1 MSCHFHNIMTY
12 SITISITYLGVEVF
26 SMTKY
31 IYAFDEGQKSMK
43 DLLGGKGANLA
54 EMKRL
59 GLPVP
64 DGFTLTTEA
73 CIEYLK
79 HDLKLPEALMDQLET
94 QLEAFSQRTGKSFS
108 SNEQL
113 LLVSVRSGAKI
124 SMPGMMDTILN
135 LGLNDENVEK
145 LSEKTN
151 DCRFAY
157 DCYRRLLQMFGQ
169 VVYNIPMAS
178 FDTYF
183 EEYKQQHSYQND
195 ADIPAEGLQE
205 ICNYFKEV
213 YLNEV
218 YKPFPQKPLEQLT
231 EAIEAVFKSWDNDR
245 ARVYRQLNEIPHDIG
260 TAVNI
265 QEMVFGNSGERSG
278 TGVAFTRNPVTGD
291 AKLFG
296 EYLLNA
302 QGEDVVA
309 GIRTPKDIE
318 TLKNQMPHVH
328 QQFLE
333 VSQRLETH
341 YKDMQD
347 IEFTI
352 ENEQL
357 YILQTRS
364 GKRTAHAAIHIAV
377 DLVEEGILTQSEAVM
392 NVEVKSIDQLLHPSF
407 DAQALQ
413 QATIISKLGLPASP
427 GAASGKI
434 VFSAEEAKIQHEQG
448 ERVIL
453 MRPET
458 SPEDIEGMI
467 ASEAIVT
474 THGGM
479 TSHAAVVARGMGKCC
494 VTGCSD
500 LEINVVDKVVKYGT
514 GTLKEGDM
522 ISVDGAKGD
531 IYFGEVATMKAE
543 RSHAFEQ
550 FMKWSKDIA
559 RLDVRMNAET
569 PQDIQAGYQFGAT
582 GIGLVRTEHMFFG
595 PERLVEMRR
604 FILSDT
610 REKRIEALNQIRE
623 YQTEDFEEIL
633 RLSGSRPTIIRL
645 LDPPLHEF
653 LPKSEEE
660 KAVVAKQLN
669 VSGRTLTQYI
679 ESLEE
684 VNPML
689 GHRGCRLAITYP
701 ELYIMQTEA
710 IIKSALYLKSQ
721 GIHCQ
726 PEIMIPLVSTVS
738 EFTILKNQ
746 INERIETLFEEHG
759 ESLHYLIGTMIETPR
774 ACLIAGDLAREC
786 DFFSFGTNDL
796 TQLTFGFSRDDAGK
810 FIGAY
815 AEQGILDTDPFQ
827 TLDQHGVGQLVKTAT
842 EQAKAINPTIKIG
855 VCGEL
860 GGDHKSIQYF
870 NTLDIDYVSC
880 SPFRVSGALLSTAQS
895 EVKGG
900 RLRV

>member
-1 MSCHFHNIMTY
+1 
-12 SITISITYLGVEVF
+12 
-26 SMTKY
+26 MTKY

-79 HDLKLPEALMDQLET
+79 HGSKVPKALSEQLNS
-94 QLEAFSQRTGKSFS
+94 QLAAFSQRTEKSFS
-108 SNEQL
+108 SEEQL

-135 LGLNDENVEK
+135 LGLNDDNVKK
-145 LSEKTN
+145 LAAKTN
-151 DCRFAY
+151 DARFAY
-157 DCYRRLLQMFGQ
+157 DCYRRLLQMFGE
-169 VVYNIPMAS
+169 VVYGIPMNA

-183 EEYKQQHSYQND
+183 NAYKTQHEYKND

-205 ICNYFKEV
+205 ICEHFKGV
-213 YLNEV
+213 YLDEV
-218 YKPFPQKPLEQLT
+218 YKPFPQEPFDQLT

-245 ARVYRQLNEIPHDIG
+245 ARVYRKLNEIPHDIG

-278 TGVAFTRNPVTGD
+278 TGVAFTRNPVTGE

-318 TLKNQMPHVH
+318 SLKDQMPHVH
-328 QQFLE
+328 QQFVD

-357 YILQTRS
+357 YILQTRN
-364 GKRTAHAAIHIAV
+364 GKRTANAAIHIAV
-377 DLVEEGILTQSEAVM
+377 DLVEEGVITKEEAVM
-392 NVEVKSIDQLLHPSF
+392 NVEVKSIDQLLHPNF
-407 DAQALQ
+407 DKTALDH
-413 QATIISKLGLPASP
+413 ASVISKLGLPASP

-434 VFSAEEAKIQHEQG
+434 VFSAETAKIQFEQG
-448 ERVIL
+448 ESVIL

-458 SPEDIEGMI
+458 SPEDIEGMV

-500 LEINVVDKVVKYGT
+500 LEINVVNKVVNYPG
-514 GTLKEGDM
+514 GTLHEGDM
-522 ISVDGAKGD
+522 ISVDGAQGD
-531 IYFGEVATMKAE
+531 IYVGEVETMKAE
-543 RSHAFEQ
+543 RSEAFEQ
-550 FMKWSKDIA
+550 FMEWSDGVAK
-559 RLDVRMNAET
+559 LDVRMNAET
-569 PQDIQAGYQFGAT
+569 PQDIQAGYQFGAK

-610 REKRIEALNQIRE
+610 QDKRIAALNEIKQ
-623 YQTEDFEEIL
+623 YQTADFEEIL
-633 RLSGSRPTIIRL
+633 KLSGERPTIIRL

-653 LPKSEEE
+653 LPKSTEE
-660 KAVVAKQLN
+660 KSSVAGQLN
-669 VSGRTLTQYI
+669 VPVKTLEQYI
-679 ESLEE
+679 ENLNE

-701 ELYIMQTEA
+701 ELYVMQVEA
-710 IIKSALYLKSQ
+710 IMESALRLKVQ
-721 GIHCQ
+721 GIDCQ
-726 PEIMIPLVSTVS
+726 PEIMIPLVSTVA
-738 EFTILKNQ
+738 EFTTLKTQ
-746 INERIETLFEEHG
+746 ITERIEVLQQEAG
-759 ESLHYLIGTMIETPR
+759 EPVNYLIGTMIETPR
-774 ACLIAGDLAREC
+774 ACLIAGDLAKEC

-815 AEQGILDTDPFQ
+815 SEQGIIDIDPFQ
-827 TLDQHGVGQLVKTAT
+827 TLDVEGVGQLVKVAT
-842 EQAKAINPTIKIG
+842 EQAKAANPTLKIG

-870 NTLDIDYVSC
+870 NNLDIDYVSC
-880 SPFRVSGALLSTAQS
+880 SPYRVPGALLSTAQS
-895 EVKGG
+895 EVEGG

>member
-1 MSCHFHNIMTY
+1 
-12 SITISITYLGVEVF
+12 
-26 SMTKY
+26 MTKY

-79 HDLKLPEALMDQLET
+79 HGSKVPEALSEQLNS
-94 QLEAFSQRTGKSFS
+94 QLAAFSQRTEKSFS
-108 SNEQL
+108 SEEQL

-135 LGLNDENVEK
+135 LGLNDDNVKK
-145 LSEKTN
+145 LAAKTN
-151 DCRFAY
+151 DARFAY
-157 DCYRRLLQMFGQ
+157 DCYRRLLQMFGE
-169 VVYNIPMAS
+169 VVYGIPMNA

-183 EEYKQQHSYQND
+183 NAYKTQHEYQND

-205 ICNYFKEV
+205 ICEHFKGV
-213 YLNEV
+213 YLDEV
-218 YKPFPQKPLEQLT
+218 YKPFPQEPFDQLT

-245 ARVYRQLNEIPHDIG
+245 ARVYRELNEIPHDIG

-278 TGVAFTRNPVTGD
+278 TGVAFTRNPVTGE

-318 TLKNQMPHVH
+318 SLKDQMPHVH
-328 QQFLE
+328 QQFVD

-357 YILQTRS
+357 YILQTRN
-364 GKRTAHAAIHIAV
+364 GKRTANAAIHIAV
-377 DLVEEGILTQSEAVM
+377 DLVEEGVITKEEAVM
-392 NVEVKSIDQLLHPSF
+392 NVEVKSIDQLLHPNF
-407 DAQALQ
+407 DKTALDH
-413 QATIISKLGLPASP
+413 ASVISKLGLPASP
-427 GAASGKI
+427 GAASGKM
-434 VFSAEEAKIQHEQG
+434 VFSAETAKIQFEQG
-448 ERVIL
+448 ESVIL

-458 SPEDIEGMI
+458 SPEDIEGMV

-500 LEINVVDKVVKYGT
+500 LEINVVDKVVNYPG
-514 GTLKEGDM
+514 GTLHEGDM
-522 ISVDGAKGD
+522 ISVDGAQGD
-531 IYFGEVATMKAE
+531 IYVGEVETMKAE
-543 RSHAFEQ
+543 RSEAFEQ
-550 FMKWSKDIA
+550 FMEWSDGVAK
-559 RLDVRMNAET
+559 LDVRMNAET
-569 PQDIQAGYQFGAT
+569 PQDIQAGYQFGAK

-610 REKRIEALNQIRE
+610 QDKRIAALNEIKR
-623 YQTEDFEEIL
+623 YQTADFEEIL
-633 RLSGSRPTIIRL
+633 KLSGERPTIIRL

-653 LPKSEEE
+653 LPKSTEE
-660 KAVVAKQLN
+660 KSSVAGQLN
-669 VSGRTLTQYI
+669 VPVKTLEQYI
-679 ESLEE
+679 ENLNE

-701 ELYIMQTEA
+701 ELYVMQVEA
-710 IIKSALYLKSQ
+710 IMESALRLKAQ
-721 GIHCQ
+721 GIDCQ
-726 PEIMIPLVSTVS
+726 PEIMIPLVSTVA
-738 EFTILKNQ
+738 EFTTLKTQ
-746 INERIETLFEEHG
+746 ITERIEVLQQEAG
-759 ESLHYLIGTMIETPR
+759 ESVNYLIGTMIETPR
-774 ACLIAGDLAREC
+774 ACLIAGDLAKEC

-815 AEQGILDTDPFQ
+815 SEQGIIDIDPFQ
-827 TLDQHGVGQLVKTAT
+827 TLDVEGVGQLVKVAT
-842 EQAKAINPTIKIG
+842 EQAKAANPTLKIG

-870 NTLDIDYVSC
+870 NNLDIDYVSC
-880 SPFRVSGALLSTAQS
+880 SPYRVPGALLSTAQS
-895 EVKGG
+895 EVEGG

>member
-1 MSCHFHNIMTY
+1 
-12 SITISITYLGVEVF
+12 
-26 SMTKY
+26 MTKY

-64 DGFTLTTEA
+64 DGFTITTEA

-79 HDLKLPEALMDQLET
+79 HGSKVPEALSEQLNS
-94 QLEAFSQRTGKSFS
+94 QLAAFSQRTEKSFS
-108 SNEQL
+108 SEEQL

-135 LGLNDENVEK
+135 LGLNDDNVKK
-145 LSEKTN
+145 LAAKTN
-151 DCRFAY
+151 DARFAY
-157 DCYRRLLQMFGQ
+157 DCYRRLLQMFGE
-169 VVYNIPMAS
+169 VVYGIPMNA

-183 EEYKQQHSYQND
+183 NAYKTQHEYQND

-205 ICNYFKEV
+205 ICEHFKGV
-213 YLNEV
+213 YLDEV
-218 YKPFPQKPLEQLT
+218 YKPFPQEPFNQLT

-245 ARVYRQLNEIPHDIG
+245 ARVYRELNEIPHDIG

-278 TGVAFTRNPVTGD
+278 TGVAFTRNPVTGE

-318 TLKNQMPHVH
+318 SLKDQMPHVH
-328 QQFLE
+328 QQFVD

-357 YILQTRS
+357 YILQTRN
-364 GKRTAHAAIHIAV
+364 GKRTANAAIHIAV
-377 DLVEEGILTQSEAVM
+377 DLVEEGVITKEEAVM
-392 NVEVKSIDQLLHPSF
+392 NVEVKSIDQLLHPNF
-407 DAQALQ
+407 DKTALEH
-413 QATIISKLGLPASP
+413 ASVISKLGLPASP

-434 VFSAEEAKIQHEQG
+434 VFSAETAKIRFEQG
-448 ERVIL
+448 ESVIL

-458 SPEDIEGMI
+458 SPEDIEGMV

-500 LEINVVDKVVKYGT
+500 LEINVVDKIVNYPG
-514 GTLKEGDM
+514 GTLHEGDM
-522 ISVDGAKGD
+522 ISVDGAQGD
-531 IYFGEVATMKAE
+531 IYVGEVETMKAE
-543 RSHAFEQ
+543 RSEAFEQ
-550 FMKWSKDIA
+550 FMEWSDGVAK
-559 RLDVRMNAET
+559 LDVRMNAET
-569 PQDIQAGYQFGAT
+569 PQDIQAGYQFGAK

-610 REKRIEALNQIRE
+610 QDKRIVALNKIKQ
-623 YQTEDFEEIL
+623 YQTADFEEIL
-633 RLSGSRPTIIRL
+633 KLSGERPTIIRL

-653 LPKSEEE
+653 LPKSTEE
-660 KAVVAKQLN
+660 KSSVAGQLN
-669 VSGRTLTQYI
+669 VSVKTLEQYI
-679 ESLEE
+679 ENLNE

-701 ELYIMQTEA
+701 ELYVMQVEA
-710 IIKSALYLKSQ
+710 IMESALRLKAQ
-721 GIHCQ
+721 GIDCQ
-726 PEIMIPLVSTVS
+726 PEIMIPLVSTVA
-738 EFTILKNQ
+738 EFTTLKTQ
-746 INERIETLFEEHG
+746 ITERIEVLQQEAG
-759 ESLHYLIGTMIETPR
+759 ESVNYLIGTMIETPR
-774 ACLIAGDLAREC
+774 ACLIAGDLAKEC

-815 AEQGILDTDPFQ
+815 SEQGILDIDPFQ
-827 TLDQHGVGQLVKTAT
+827 TLDVEGVGQLVKLAT
-842 EQAKAINPTIKIG
+842 EQAKAANPTLKIG

-870 NTLDIDYVSC
+870 NNLDIDYVSC
-880 SPFRVSGALLSTAQS
+880 SPYRVPGALLSTAQS
-895 EVKGG
+895 EVEGG

>member
-1 MSCHFHNIMTY
+1 
-12 SITISITYLGVEVF
+12 
-26 SMTKY
+26 MTKY

-79 HDLKLPEALMDQLET
+79 HGSKVPEALSEQLNS
-94 QLEAFSQRTGKSFS
+94 QLAAFSQRTEKSFS
-108 SNEQL
+108 SEEQL

-135 LGLNDENVEK
+135 LGLNDDNVKK
-145 LSEKTN
+145 LAAKTN
-151 DCRFAY
+151 DARFAY
-157 DCYRRLLQMFGQ
+157 DCYRRLLQMFGE
-169 VVYNIPMAS
+169 VVYGIPMNA

-183 EEYKQQHSYQND
+183 NAYKTQHEYQND

-205 ICNYFKEV
+205 ICEHFKGV
-213 YLNEV
+213 YLDEV
-218 YKPFPQKPLEQLT
+218 YKPFPQEPFDQLT

-245 ARVYRQLNEIPHDIG
+245 ARVYRELNEIPHDIG

-278 TGVAFTRNPVTGD
+278 TGVAFTRNPVTGE

-318 TLKNQMPHVH
+318 SLKDQMPHVH
-328 QQFLE
+328 QQFVD
-333 VSQRLETH
+333 VSQRLEKH

-357 YILQTRS
+357 YILQTRN
-364 GKRTAHAAIHIAV
+364 GKRTANAAIHIAV
-377 DLVEEGILTQSEAVM
+377 DLVEEGVITKEEAVM
-392 NVEVKSIDQLLHPSF
+392 NVEVKSIDQLLHPNF
-407 DAQALQ
+407 DKTALDH
-413 QATIISKLGLPASP
+413 ASVISKLGLPASP

-434 VFSAEEAKIQHEQG
+434 VFSAETAKIQFEQG
-448 ERVIL
+448 ESVIL

-458 SPEDIEGMI
+458 SPEDIEGMV

-500 LEINVVDKVVKYGT
+500 LEINVVDKVVNYPG
-514 GTLKEGDM
+514 GTLHEGDM
-522 ISVDGAKGD
+522 ISVDGAQGD
-531 IYFGEVATMKAE
+531 IYVGEVETMKAE
-543 RSHAFEQ
+543 RSEAFEQ
-550 FMKWSKDIA
+550 FMEWSDGVAK
-559 RLDVRMNAET
+559 LDVRMNAET
-569 PQDIQAGYQFGAT
+569 PQDIQAGYQFGAK

-610 REKRIEALNQIRE
+610 QDKRIAALNEIKR
-623 YQTEDFEEIL
+623 YQTADFEEIL
-633 RLSGSRPTIIRL
+633 KLSGERPTIIRL

-653 LPKSEEE
+653 LPKSTEE
-660 KAVVAKQLN
+660 KSSVAGQLN
-669 VSGRTLTQYI
+669 VPVKTLEQYI
-679 ESLEE
+679 ENLNE

-701 ELYIMQTEA
+701 ELYVMQVEA
-710 IIKSALYLKSQ
+710 IMESALRLKAQ
-721 GIHCQ
+721 GIDCQ
-726 PEIMIPLVSTVS
+726 PEIMIPLVSTVA
-738 EFTILKNQ
+738 EFTTLKTQ
-746 INERIETLFEEHG
+746 ITERIEVLQQEAG
-759 ESLHYLIGTMIETPR
+759 ESVNYLIGTMIETPR
-774 ACLIAGDLAREC
+774 ACLIAGDLAKEC

-815 AEQGILDTDPFQ
+815 SEQGIIDIDPFQ
-827 TLDQHGVGQLVKTAT
+827 TLDVEGVGQLVKVAT
-842 EQAKAINPTIKIG
+842 EQAKAANPTLKIG

-870 NTLDIDYVSC
+870 NNLDIDYVSC
-880 SPFRVSGALLSTAQS
+880 SPYRVPGALLSTAQS
-895 EVKGG
+895 EVEGG

>member
-1 MSCHFHNIMTY
+1 
-12 SITISITYLGVEVF
+12 
-26 SMTKY
+26 MTKY

-79 HDLKLPEALMDQLET
+79 HGSKVPEALSEQLNS
-94 QLEAFSQRTGKSFS
+94 QLAAFSQRTEKSFS
-108 SNEQL
+108 SEEQL

-135 LGLNDENVEK
+135 LGLNDDNVKK
-145 LSEKTN
+145 LAAKTN
-151 DCRFAY
+151 DARFAY
-157 DCYRRLLQMFGQ
+157 DCYRRLLQMFGE
-169 VVYNIPMAS
+169 VVYGIPMNA

-183 EEYKQQHSYQND
+183 NAYKTQHEYQND

-205 ICNYFKEV
+205 ICEHFKGV
-213 YLNEV
+213 YLDEV
-218 YKPFPQKPLEQLT
+218 YKPFPQEPFDQLT

-245 ARVYRQLNEIPHDIG
+245 ARVYRELNEIPHDIG

-278 TGVAFTRNPVTGD
+278 TGVAFTRNPVTGE

-318 TLKNQMPHVH
+318 SLKDQMPHVH
-328 QQFLE
+328 QQFVD

-357 YILQTRS
+357 YILQTRN
-364 GKRTAHAAIHIAV
+364 GKRTANAAIHIAV
-377 DLVEEGILTQSEAVM
+377 DLVEEGVITKEEAVM
-392 NVEVKSIDQLLHPSF
+392 NVEVKSIDQLLHPNF
-407 DAQALQ
+407 DKTALDH
-413 QATIISKLGLPASP
+413 ASVISKLGLPASP

-434 VFSAEEAKIQHEQG
+434 VFSAETAKIQFEQG
-448 ERVIL
+448 ESVIL

-458 SPEDIEGMI
+458 SPEDIEGMV

-500 LEINVVDKVVKYGT
+500 LEINVVDKVVNYPG
-514 GTLKEGDM
+514 GTLHEGDM
-522 ISVDGAKGD
+522 ISVDGAQGD
-531 IYFGEVATMKAE
+531 IYVGEVETMKAE
-543 RSHAFEQ
+543 RSEAFEQ
-550 FMKWSKDIA
+550 FMEWSDGVAK
-559 RLDVRMNAET
+559 LDVRMNAET
-569 PQDIQAGYQFGAT
+569 PQDIQAGYQFGAK

-610 REKRIEALNQIRE
+610 QDKRIAALNEIKR
-623 YQTEDFEEIL
+623 YQTADFEEIL
-633 RLSGSRPTIIRL
+633 KLSGERPTIIRL

-653 LPKSEEE
+653 LPKSTEE
-660 KAVVAKQLN
+660 KSSVAGQLN
-669 VSGRTLTQYI
+669 VPVKTLEQYI
-679 ESLEE
+679 ENLNE

-701 ELYIMQTEA
+701 ELYVMQVEA
-710 IIKSALYLKSQ
+710 IMESALRLKAQ
-721 GIHCQ
+721 GIDCQ
-726 PEIMIPLVSTVS
+726 PEIMIPLVSTVA
-738 EFTILKNQ
+738 EFTTLKTQ
-746 INERIETLFEEHG
+746 ITERIEVLQQEAG
-759 ESLHYLIGTMIETPR
+759 ESVNYLIGTMIETPR
-774 ACLIAGDLAREC
+774 ACLIAGDLAKEC

-815 AEQGILDTDPFQ
+815 SEQGILDIDPFQ
-827 TLDQHGVGQLVKTAT
+827 TLDVEGVGQLVKVAT
-842 EQAKAINPTIKIG
+842 EQAKAANPTLKIG

-870 NTLDIDYVSC
+870 NNLDIDYVSC
-880 SPFRVSGALLSTAQS
+880 SPYRVPGALLSTAQS
-895 EVKGG
+895 EVEGG

>member
-1 MSCHFHNIMTY
+1 
-12 SITISITYLGVEVF
+12 
-26 SMTKY
+26 MTKY

-64 DGFTLTTEA
+64 DGFTITTEA

-79 HDLKLPEALMDQLET
+79 HGSKVPEALLEQLNS
-94 QLEAFSQRTGKSFS
+94 QLVAFSQSTEKSFS
-108 SNEQL
+108 SEEQL

-135 LGLNDENVEK
+135 LGLNDDNVKK
-145 LSEKTN
+145 LAAKTN
-151 DCRFAY
+151 DARFAY
-157 DCYRRLLQMFGQ
+157 DCYRRLLQMFGE
-169 VVYNIPMAS
+169 VVYGIPMNA

-183 EEYKQQHSYQND
+183 KAYKTQHEYQND

-205 ICNYFKEV
+205 ICEHFKGV
-213 YLNEV
+213 YLDEV
-218 YKPFPQKPLEQLT
+218 YKPFPQEPFNQLT

-245 ARVYRQLNEIPHDIG
+245 ARVYRELNEIPHDIG

-278 TGVAFTRNPVTGD
+278 TGVAFTRNPVTGE

-318 TLKNQMPHVH
+318 SLKDQMPHVH
-328 QQFLE
+328 QQFVD

-357 YILQTRS
+357 YILQTRN
-364 GKRTAHAAIHIAV
+364 GKRTANAAIHIAV
-377 DLVEEGILTQSEAVM
+377 DLVEEGVITKEEAVM
-392 NVEVKSIDQLLHPSF
+392 NVEVKSIDQLLHPNF
-407 DAQALQ
+407 DKTALDH
-413 QATIISKLGLPASP
+413 ASVISKLGLPASP

-434 VFSAEEAKIQHEQG
+434 VFSAETAKIRFEQG
-448 ERVIL
+448 ESVIL

-458 SPEDIEGMI
+458 SPEDIEGMV

-500 LEINVVDKVVKYGT
+500 LEINVVDKIVNYPG
-514 GTLKEGDM
+514 GTLHEGDM
-522 ISVDGAKGD
+522 ISVDGAQGD
-531 IYFGEVATMKAE
+531 IYVGEVETMKAE
-543 RSHAFEQ
+543 RSEVFEQ
-550 FMKWSKDIA
+550 FMEWSDGVAK
-559 RLDVRMNAET
+559 LDVRMNAET
-569 PQDIQAGYQFGAT
+569 PQDIQAGYQFGAK

-610 REKRIEALNQIRE
+610 QDKRIVALNEIKQ
-623 YQTEDFEEIL
+623 YQTADFEEIL
-633 RLSGSRPTIIRL
+633 KLSGERPTIIRL

-653 LPKSEEE
+653 LPKSTEE
-660 KAVVAKQLN
+660 KSSVAGQLN
-669 VSGRTLTQYI
+669 VPVKTLEQYI
-679 ESLEE
+679 ENLNE

-701 ELYIMQTEA
+701 ELYVMQVEA
-710 IIKSALYLKSQ
+710 IMESALRLKAQ
-721 GIHCQ
+721 GIDCQ
-726 PEIMIPLVSTVS
+726 PEIMIPLVSTVA
-738 EFTILKNQ
+738 EFTTLKTQ
-746 INERIETLFEEHG
+746 ITERIEVLQQEAG
-759 ESLHYLIGTMIETPR
+759 ESVNYLIGTMIETPR
-774 ACLIAGDLAREC
+774 ACLIAGDLAKEC

-815 AEQGILDTDPFQ
+815 SEQGIIDIEPFQ
-827 TLDQHGVGQLVKTAT
+827 TLDIEGVGQLVKVAT
-842 EQAKAINPTIKIG
+842 EQAKAANTTLKIG

-870 NTLDIDYVSC
+870 NNLDIDYVSC
-880 SPFRVSGALLSTAQS
+880 SPYRVPGALLSTAQS
-895 EVKGG
+895 EVEGG

>member
-1 MSCHFHNIMTY
+1 
-12 SITISITYLGVEVF
+12 
-26 SMTKY
+26 MTKY

-79 HDLKLPEALMDQLET
+79 HGSKVPEALSEQLNS
-94 QLEAFSQRTGKSFS
+94 QLAAFSQRIEKSFS
-108 SNEQL
+108 SEEQL

-135 LGLNDENVEK
+135 LGLNDDNVKK
-145 LSEKTN
+145 LAAKTN
-151 DCRFAY
+151 DARFAY
-157 DCYRRLLQMFGQ
+157 DCYRRLLQMFGE
-169 VVYNIPMAS
+169 VVYGIPMNA

-183 EEYKQQHSYQND
+183 NAYKTQYEYQND

-205 ICNYFKEV
+205 ICEHFKGV
-213 YLNEV
+213 YLDEV
-218 YKPFPQKPLEQLT
+218 YKPFPQEPFDQLT

-245 ARVYRQLNEIPHDIG
+245 ARVYRELNEIPHDIG

-278 TGVAFTRNPVTGD
+278 TGVAFTRNPVTGE

-318 TLKNQMPHVH
+318 SLKDQMPHVH
-328 QQFLE
+328 QQFVD
-333 VSQRLETH
+333 VSQRLEKH

-357 YILQTRS
+357 YILQTRN
-364 GKRTAHAAIHIAV
+364 GKRTANAAIHIAV
-377 DLVEEGILTQSEAVM
+377 DLVEEGVITKEEAVM
-392 NVEVKSIDQLLHPSF
+392 NVEVKSIDQLLHPNF
-407 DAQALQ
+407 DKTALEH
-413 QATIISKLGLPASP
+413 ASVISKLGLPASP

-434 VFSAEEAKIQHEQG
+434 VFSAETAKIQFEQG
-448 ERVIL
+448 ESVIL

-458 SPEDIEGMI
+458 SPEDIEGMV

-500 LEINVVDKVVKYGT
+500 LEINVVDKVVNYPG
-514 GTLKEGDM
+514 GTLHEGDM
-522 ISVDGAKGD
+522 ISVDGAQGD
-531 IYFGEVATMKAE
+531 IYVGEVETMKAE
-543 RSHAFEQ
+543 RSEAFEQ
-550 FMKWSKDIA
+550 FMEWSDGVAK
-559 RLDVRMNAET
+559 LDVRMNAET
-569 PQDIQAGYQFGAT
+569 PQDIQAGYQFGAK

-610 REKRIEALNQIRE
+610 QDKRIAALNEIKQ
-623 YQTEDFEEIL
+623 YQTADFEEIL
-633 RLSGSRPTIIRL
+633 KLSGERPTIIRL

-653 LPKSEEE
+653 LPKSAEE
-660 KAVVAKQLN
+660 KSSVAGQLN
-669 VSGRTLTQYI
+669 VPVKTLEQYI
-679 ESLEE
+679 ENLNE

-701 ELYIMQTEA
+701 ELYVMQVEA
-710 IIKSALYLKSQ
+710 IMESALRLKAQ
-721 GIHCQ
+721 GIDCQ
-726 PEIMIPLVSTVS
+726 PEIMIPLVSTVA
-738 EFTILKNQ
+738 EFTTLKTQ
-746 INERIETLFEEHG
+746 ITERIEVLQQEAG
-759 ESLHYLIGTMIETPR
+759 ESVNYLIGTMIETPR
-774 ACLIAGDLAREC
+774 ACLIAGDLAKEC

-815 AEQGILDTDPFQ
+815 SEQGILDIDPFQ
-827 TLDQHGVGQLVKTAT
+827 TLDVEGVGQLVKVAT
-842 EQAKAINPTIKIG
+842 EQAKAANPMLKIG

-870 NTLDIDYVSC
+870 NNLDIDYVSC
-880 SPFRVSGALLSTAQS
+880 SPYRVPGALLSTAQS
-895 EVKGG
+895 EVEGG

>member
-1 MSCHFHNIMTY
+1 
-12 SITISITYLGVEVF
+12 
-26 SMTKY
+26 MTKY

-79 HDLKLPEALMDQLET
+79 HGSKVPEALSEQLNS
-94 QLEAFSQRTGKSFS
+94 QLAAFSQRTEKSFS
-108 SNEQL
+108 SEEQL

-135 LGLNDENVEK
+135 LGLNDDNVKK
-145 LSEKTN
+145 LAAKTN
-151 DCRFAY
+151 DARFAY
-157 DCYRRLLQMFGQ
+157 DCYRRLLQMFGE
-169 VVYNIPMAS
+169 VVYGIPMNA

-183 EEYKQQHSYQND
+183 NAYKTQHEYKND

-205 ICNYFKEV
+205 ICEHFKGV
-213 YLNEV
+213 YLDEV
-218 YKPFPQKPLEQLT
+218 YKPFPQEPFDQLT

-245 ARVYRQLNEIPHDIG
+245 ARVYRELNEIPHDIG

-278 TGVAFTRNPVTGD
+278 TGVAFTRNPVTGE

-318 TLKNQMPHVH
+318 SLKDQMPHVH
-328 QQFLE
+328 QQFVD

-357 YILQTRS
+357 YILQTRN
-364 GKRTAHAAIHIAV
+364 GKRTANAAIHIAV
-377 DLVEEGILTQSEAVM
+377 DLVEEGVITKEEAVM
-392 NVEVKSIDQLLHPSF
+392 NVEVKSIDQLLHPNF
-407 DAQALQ
+407 DKTALDH
-413 QATIISKLGLPASP
+413 ASVISKLGLPASP

-434 VFSAEEAKIQHEQG
+434 VFSAETAKIQFEQG
-448 ERVIL
+448 ESVIL

-458 SPEDIEGMI
+458 SPEDIEGMV

-500 LEINVVDKVVKYGT
+500 LEINVVNKVVNYPG
-514 GTLKEGDM
+514 GTLHEGDM
-522 ISVDGAKGD
+522 ISVDGAQGD
-531 IYFGEVATMKAE
+531 IYVGEVETMKAE
-543 RSHAFEQ
+543 RSEAFEQ
-550 FMKWSKDIA
+550 FMEWSDGVAK
-559 RLDVRMNAET
+559 LDVRMNAET
-569 PQDIQAGYQFGAT
+569 PQDIQAGYQFGAK

-610 REKRIEALNQIRE
+610 QDKRIAALNEIKQ
-623 YQTEDFEEIL
+623 YQTADFEEIL
-633 RLSGSRPTIIRL
+633 KLSGERPTIIRL

-653 LPKSEEE
+653 LPKSTEE
-660 KAVVAKQLN
+660 KSSVAGQLN
-669 VSGRTLTQYI
+669 VPVKTLEQYI
-679 ESLEE
+679 ENLNE

-701 ELYIMQTEA
+701 ELYVMQVEA
-710 IIKSALYLKSQ
+710 IMESALRLKAQ
-721 GIHCQ
+721 GIDCQ
-726 PEIMIPLVSTVS
+726 PEIMIPLVSTVA
-738 EFTILKNQ
+738 EFTTLKTQ
-746 INERIETLFEEHG
+746 ITERIEVLQQEAG
-759 ESLHYLIGTMIETPR
+759 ESVNYLIGTMIETPR
-774 ACLIAGDLAREC
+774 ACLIAGDLAKEC

-815 AEQGILDTDPFQ
+815 SEQGIIDIDPFQ
-827 TLDQHGVGQLVKTAT
+827 TLDVEGVGQLVKVAT
-842 EQAKAINPTIKIG
+842 EQAKAANPTLKIG

-870 NTLDIDYVSC
+870 NNLDIDYVSC
-880 SPFRVSGALLSTAQS
+880 SPYRVPGALLSTAQS
-895 EVKGG
+895 EVEGG

>member
-1 MSCHFHNIMTY
+1 
-12 SITISITYLGVEVF
+12 
-26 SMTKY
+26 MTKY

-79 HDLKLPEALMDQLET
+79 HGSKVPEALSEQLNS
-94 QLEAFSQRTGKSFS
+94 QLAAFSQRTEKSFS
-108 SNEQL
+108 SEEQL

-135 LGLNDENVEK
+135 LGLNDDNVKK
-145 LSEKTN
+145 LAAKTN
-151 DCRFAY
+151 DARFAY
-157 DCYRRLLQMFGQ
+157 DCYRRLLQMFGE
-169 VVYNIPMAS
+169 VVYGIPMNA

-183 EEYKQQHSYQND
+183 NAYKTQHEYQND

-205 ICNYFKEV
+205 ICEHFKGV
-213 YLNEV
+213 YLDEV
-218 YKPFPQKPLEQLT
+218 YKPFPQEPFDQLT

-245 ARVYRQLNEIPHDIG
+245 ARVYRELNEIPHDIG

-278 TGVAFTRNPVTGD
+278 TGVAFTRNPVTGE

-318 TLKNQMPHVH
+318 SLKDQMPHVH
-328 QQFLE
+328 QQFVD

-357 YILQTRS
+357 YILQTRN
-364 GKRTAHAAIHIAV
+364 GKRTANAAIHIAV
-377 DLVEEGILTQSEAVM
+377 DLVEEGVITKEEAVM
-392 NVEVKSIDQLLHPSF
+392 NVEVKSIDQLLHPNF
-407 DAQALQ
+407 DKTALDH
-413 QATIISKLGLPASP
+413 ASVISKLGLPASP

-434 VFSAEEAKIQHEQG
+434 VFSAETAKIQFEQG
-448 ERVIL
+448 ESVIL

-458 SPEDIEGMI
+458 SPEDIEGMV

-500 LEINVVDKVVKYGT
+500 LEINVVNKVVNYPG
-514 GTLKEGDM
+514 GTLHEGDM
-522 ISVDGAKGD
+522 ISVDGAQGD
-531 IYFGEVATMKAE
+531 IYVGEVETMKAE
-543 RSHAFEQ
+543 RSEAFEQ
-550 FMKWSKDIA
+550 FMEWSDGVAK
-559 RLDVRMNAET
+559 LDVRMNAET
-569 PQDIQAGYQFGAT
+569 PQDIQAGYQFGAK

-610 REKRIEALNQIRE
+610 QDKRIAALNEIKQ
-623 YQTEDFEEIL
+623 YQTADFEEIL
-633 RLSGSRPTIIRL
+633 KLSGERPTIIRL

-653 LPKSEEE
+653 LPKSTEE
-660 KAVVAKQLN
+660 KSSVAGQLN
-669 VSGRTLTQYI
+669 VPVKTLEQYI
-679 ESLEE
+679 ENLNE

-701 ELYIMQTEA
+701 ELYVMQVEA
-710 IIKSALYLKSQ
+710 IMESALRLKVQ
-721 GIHCQ
+721 GIDCQ
-726 PEIMIPLVSTVS
+726 PEIMIPLVSTVA
-738 EFTILKNQ
+738 EFTTLKTQ
-746 INERIETLFEEHG
+746 ITERIEVLQQEAG
-759 ESLHYLIGTMIETPR
+759 EPVNYLIGTMIETPR
-774 ACLIAGDLAREC
+774 ACLIAGDLAKEC

-815 AEQGILDTDPFQ
+815 SEQGIIDIDPFQ
-827 TLDQHGVGQLVKTAT
+827 TLDVEGVGQLVKVAT
-842 EQAKAINPTIKIG
+842 EQAKAANPTLKIG

-870 NTLDIDYVSC
+870 NNLDIDYVSC
-880 SPFRVSGALLSTAQS
+880 SPYRVPGALLSTAQS
-895 EVKGG
+895 EVEGG

>member
-1 MSCHFHNIMTY
+1 
-12 SITISITYLGVEVF
+12 
-26 SMTKY
+26 MTKY

-79 HDLKLPEALMDQLET
+79 HGSKVPEALSEQLNS
-94 QLEAFSQRTGKSFS
+94 QLAAFSQRTEKSFS
-108 SNEQL
+108 SEEQL

-135 LGLNDENVEK
+135 LGLNDDNVKK
-145 LSEKTN
+145 LAAKTN
-151 DCRFAY
+151 DARFAY
-157 DCYRRLLQMFGQ
+157 DCYRRLLQMFGE
-169 VVYNIPMAS
+169 VVYGIPMNA

-183 EEYKQQHSYQND
+183 NAYKTQHEYQND

-205 ICNYFKEV
+205 ICEHFKGV
-213 YLNEV
+213 YLDEV
-218 YKPFPQKPLEQLT
+218 YKPFPQEPFDQLT

-245 ARVYRQLNEIPHDIG
+245 ARVYRELNEIPHDIG

-265 QEMVFGNSGERSG
+265 QEMVFGNSGEHSG
-278 TGVAFTRNPVTGD
+278 TGVAFTRNPVTGE

-318 TLKNQMPHVH
+318 SLKDQMPHVH
-328 QQFLE
+328 QQFVD

-357 YILQTRS
+357 YILQTRN
-364 GKRTAHAAIHIAV
+364 GKRTANAAIHIAV
-377 DLVEEGILTQSEAVM
+377 DLVEEGVITKEEAVM
-392 NVEVKSIDQLLHPSF
+392 NVEVKSIDQLLHPNF
-407 DAQALQ
+407 DKTALDH
-413 QATIISKLGLPASP
+413 ASVISKLGLPASP

-434 VFSAEEAKIQHEQG
+434 VFSAETAKIQFEQG
-448 ERVIL
+448 ESVIL

-458 SPEDIEGMI
+458 SPEDIEGMV

-500 LEINVVDKVVKYGT
+500 LEINVVDKVVNYPG
-514 GTLKEGDM
+514 GTLHEGDM
-522 ISVDGAKGD
+522 ISVDGAQGD
-531 IYFGEVATMKAE
+531 IYVGEVETMKVE
-543 RSHAFEQ
+543 RSEAFEQ
-550 FMKWSKDIA
+550 FMEWSDGVAK
-559 RLDVRMNAET
+559 LDVRMNAET
-569 PQDIQAGYQFGAT
+569 PQDIQAGYQFGAK

-610 REKRIEALNQIRE
+610 QDKRIAALNEIKQ
-623 YQTEDFEEIL
+623 YQTADFEEIL
-633 RLSGSRPTIIRL
+633 KLSGERPTIIRL

-653 LPKSEEE
+653 LPKSTEE
-660 KAVVAKQLN
+660 KSSVAGQLN
-669 VSGRTLTQYI
+669 VPVKTLEQYI
-679 ESLEE
+679 ENLNE

-701 ELYIMQTEA
+701 ELYVMQVEA
-710 IIKSALYLKSQ
+710 IMESALRLKVQ
-721 GIHCQ
+721 GIDCQ
-726 PEIMIPLVSTVS
+726 PEIMIPLVSTVA
-738 EFTILKNQ
+738 EFTTLKTQ
-746 INERIETLFEEHG
+746 ITERIEVLQQEAG
-759 ESLHYLIGTMIETPR
+759 ESVNYLIGTMIETPR
-774 ACLIAGDLAREC
+774 ACLIAGDLAKEC

-815 AEQGILDTDPFQ
+815 SEQGIIDIDPFQ
-827 TLDQHGVGQLVKTAT
+827 TLDVEGVGQLVKVAT
-842 EQAKAINPTIKIG
+842 EQAKAANPTLKIG

-870 NTLDIDYVSC
+870 NNLDIDYVSC
-880 SPFRVSGALLSTAQS
+880 SPYRVPGALLSTAQS
-895 EVKGG
+895 EVEGG

>member
-1 MSCHFHNIMTY
+1 
-12 SITISITYLGVEVF
+12 
-26 SMTKY
+26 MTKY

-79 HDLKLPEALMDQLET
+79 HGSKVPEALSEQLNS
-94 QLEAFSQRTGKSFS
+94 QLAAFSQRTEKSFS
-108 SNEQL
+108 SEEQL

-135 LGLNDENVEK
+135 LGLNDDNVKK
-145 LSEKTN
+145 LAAKTN
-151 DCRFAY
+151 DARFAY
-157 DCYRRLLQMFGQ
+157 DCYRRLLQMFGE
-169 VVYNIPMAS
+169 VVYGIPMNA

-183 EEYKQQHSYQND
+183 NAYKTQHEYQND

-205 ICNYFKEV
+205 ICEHFKGV
-213 YLNEV
+213 YLDEV
-218 YKPFPQKPLEQLT
+218 YKPFPQEPFDQLT

-245 ARVYRQLNEIPHDIG
+245 ARVYRELNEIPHDIG

-278 TGVAFTRNPVTGD
+278 TGVAFTRNPVTGE

-318 TLKNQMPHVH
+318 SLKDQMPHVH
-328 QQFLE
+328 QQFVD

-357 YILQTRS
+357 YILQTRN
-364 GKRTAHAAIHIAV
+364 GKRTANAAIHIAV
-377 DLVEEGILTQSEAVM
+377 DLVEEGVITKEEAVM
-392 NVEVKSIDQLLHPSF
+392 NVEVKSIDQLLHPNF
-407 DAQALQ
+407 DKTALDH
-413 QATIISKLGLPASP
+413 ASVISKLGLPASP

-434 VFSAEEAKIQHEQG
+434 VFSAEIAKIQFEQG
-448 ERVIL
+448 ESVIL

-458 SPEDIEGMI
+458 SPEDIEGMV

-500 LEINVVDKVVKYGT
+500 LEINVVDKVVNYPG
-514 GTLKEGDM
+514 GTLHEGDM
-522 ISVDGAKGD
+522 ISVDGAQGD
-531 IYFGEVATMKAE
+531 IYVGEVETMKAE
-543 RSHAFEQ
+543 RSEAFEQ
-550 FMKWSKDIA
+550 FMEWSDGVAK
-559 RLDVRMNAET
+559 LDVRMNTET
-569 PQDIQAGYQFGAT
+569 PQDIQAGYQFGAK

-610 REKRIEALNQIRE
+610 QDKRIAALNEIKR
-623 YQTEDFEEIL
+623 YQTADFEEIL
-633 RLSGSRPTIIRL
+633 KLSGERPTIIRL

-653 LPKSEEE
+653 LPKSTEE
-660 KAVVAKQLN
+660 KSSVAGQLN
-669 VSGRTLTQYI
+669 VPVKTLEQYI
-679 ESLEE
+679 ENLNE

-701 ELYIMQTEA
+701 ELYVMQVEA
-710 IIKSALYLKSQ
+710 IMESALRLKAQ
-721 GIHCQ
+721 GIDCQ
-726 PEIMIPLVSTVS
+726 PEIMIPLVSTVA
-738 EFTILKNQ
+738 EFTTLKTQ
-746 INERIETLFEEHG
+746 ITERIEVLQQEAG
-759 ESLHYLIGTMIETPR
+759 ESVNYLIGTMIETPR
-774 ACLIAGDLAREC
+774 ACLIAGDLAKEC

-815 AEQGILDTDPFQ
+815 SEQGIIDIDPFQ
-827 TLDQHGVGQLVKTAT
+827 TLDVEGVGQLVKVAT
-842 EQAKAINPTIKIG
+842 EQAKAANPTLKIG

-870 NTLDIDYVSC
+870 NNLDIDYVSC
-880 SPFRVSGALLSTAQS
+880 SPYRVPGALLSTAQS
-895 EVKGG
+895 EVEGG

>member
-1 MSCHFHNIMTY
+1 
-12 SITISITYLGVEVF
+12 
-26 SMTKY
+26 MTKY

-79 HDLKLPEALMDQLET
+79 HGSKVPEALSEQLNS
-94 QLEAFSQRTGKSFS
+94 QLAAFSQRTEKSFS
-108 SNEQL
+108 SEEQL

-135 LGLNDENVEK
+135 LGLNDDNMKK
-145 LSEKTN
+145 LAAKTN
-151 DCRFAY
+151 DARFAY
-157 DCYRRLLQMFGQ
+157 DCYRRLLQMFGE
-169 VVYNIPMAS
+169 VVYGIPMNA

-183 EEYKQQHSYQND
+183 NAYKTQHEYQND

-205 ICNYFKEV
+205 ICEHFKGV
-213 YLNEV
+213 YLDEV
-218 YKPFPQKPLEQLT
+218 YKPFPQEPFDQLT

-245 ARVYRQLNEIPHDIG
+245 ARVYRELNEIPHDIG

-278 TGVAFTRNPVTGD
+278 TGVAFTRNPVTGE

-318 TLKNQMPHVH
+318 SLKDQMPHVH
-328 QQFLE
+328 QQFVD

-357 YILQTRS
+357 YILQTRN
-364 GKRTAHAAIHIAV
+364 GKRTANAAIHIAV
-377 DLVEEGILTQSEAVM
+377 DLVEEGVITKEEAVM
-392 NVEVKSIDQLLHPSF
+392 NVEVKSIDQLLHPNF
-407 DAQALQ
+407 DKTALDH
-413 QATIISKLGLPASP
+413 ASVISKLGLPASP

-434 VFSAEEAKIQHEQG
+434 VFSAEIAKIQFEQG
-448 ERVIL
+448 ESVIL

-458 SPEDIEGMI
+458 SPEDIEGMV

-500 LEINVVDKVVKYGT
+500 LEINVVDKVVNYPG
-514 GTLKEGDM
+514 GTLHEGDM
-522 ISVDGAKGD
+522 ISVDGAQGD
-531 IYFGEVATMKAE
+531 IYVGEVETMKAE
-543 RSHAFEQ
+543 RSEAFEQ
-550 FMKWSKDIA
+550 FMEWSDGVAK
-559 RLDVRMNAET
+559 LDVRMNAET
-569 PQDIQAGYQFGAT
+569 PQDIQAGYQFGAK

-610 REKRIEALNQIRE
+610 QDKRIAALNEIKR
-623 YQTEDFEEIL
+623 YQTADFEEIL
-633 RLSGSRPTIIRL
+633 KLSGERPTIIRL

-653 LPKSEEE
+653 LPKSTEE
-660 KAVVAKQLN
+660 KSSVAGQLN
-669 VSGRTLTQYI
+669 VPVKTLEQYI
-679 ESLEE
+679 ENLNE

-701 ELYIMQTEA
+701 ELYVMQVEA
-710 IIKSALYLKSQ
+710 IMESALRLKAQ
-721 GIHCQ
+721 GIDCQ
-726 PEIMIPLVSTVS
+726 PEIMIPLVSTVA
-738 EFTILKNQ
+738 EFTTLKTQ
-746 INERIETLFEEHG
+746 ITERIEVLQQEAG
-759 ESLHYLIGTMIETPR
+759 ESVNYLIGTMIETPR
-774 ACLIAGDLAREC
+774 ACLIAGDLAKEC

-815 AEQGILDTDPFQ
+815 SEQGIIDIDPFQ
-827 TLDQHGVGQLVKTAT
+827 TLDVEGVGQLVKVAT
-842 EQAKAINPTIKIG
+842 EQAKAANPTLKIG

-870 NTLDIDYVSC
+870 NNLDIDYVSC
-880 SPFRVSGALLSTAQS
+880 SPYRVPGALLSTAQS
-895 EVKGG
+895 EVEGG

>member
-1 MSCHFHNIMTY
+1 
-12 SITISITYLGVEVF
+12 
-26 SMTKY
+26 MTKY

-79 HDLKLPEALMDQLET
+79 HGSKVPEALSEQLNS
-94 QLEAFSQRTGKSFS
+94 QLAAFSQRTEKSFS
-108 SNEQL
+108 SEEQL

-135 LGLNDENVEK
+135 LGLNDDNVKK
-145 LSEKTN
+145 LAAKTN
-151 DCRFAY
+151 DARFAY
-157 DCYRRLLQMFGQ
+157 DCYRRLLQMFGE
-169 VVYNIPMAS
+169 VVYGIPMNA

-183 EEYKQQHSYQND
+183 NAYKTQHEYQND

-205 ICNYFKEV
+205 ICEHFKGV
-213 YLNEV
+213 YLDEV
-218 YKPFPQKPLEQLT
+218 YKPFPQEPFDQLT

-245 ARVYRQLNEIPHDIG
+245 ARVYRELNEIPHDIG

-278 TGVAFTRNPVTGD
+278 TGVAFTRNPVTGE

-318 TLKNQMPHVH
+318 SLKDQMPHVH
-328 QQFLE
+328 QQFVD

-357 YILQTRS
+357 YILQTRN
-364 GKRTAHAAIHIAV
+364 GKRTANAAIHIAV
-377 DLVEEGILTQSEAVM
+377 DLVEEGVITKEEAVM
-392 NVEVKSIDQLLHPSF
+392 NVEVKSIDQLLHPNF
-407 DAQALQ
+407 DKTALDH
-413 QATIISKLGLPASP
+413 ASVISKLGLPASP

-434 VFSAEEAKIQHEQG
+434 VFSAETAKIQFEQG
-448 ERVIL
+448 ESVIL

-458 SPEDIEGMI
+458 SPEDIEGMV

-500 LEINVVDKVVKYGT
+500 LEINVVDKVVNYPG
-514 GTLKEGDM
+514 GTLHEGDM
-522 ISVDGAKGD
+522 ISVDGAQGD
-531 IYFGEVATMKAE
+531 IYVGEVETMKAE
-543 RSHAFEQ
+543 RSEAFEQ
-550 FMKWSKDIA
+550 FMEWSDGVAK
-559 RLDVRMNAET
+559 LDVRMNAET
-569 PQDIQAGYQFGAT
+569 PQDIQAGYQFGAK

-610 REKRIEALNQIRE
+610 QDKRIAALNEIKQ
-623 YQTEDFEEIL
+623 YQTADFEEIL
-633 RLSGSRPTIIRL
+633 KLSGERPTIIRL

-653 LPKSEEE
+653 LPKSTEE
-660 KAVVAKQLN
+660 KSSVAGQLN
-669 VSGRTLTQYI
+669 VPVKTLEQYI
-679 ESLEE
+679 ENLNE

-701 ELYIMQTEA
+701 ELYVMQVEA
-710 IIKSALYLKSQ
+710 IMESALRLKAQ
-721 GIHCQ
+721 GIDCQ
-726 PEIMIPLVSTVS
+726 PEIMIPLVSTVA
-738 EFTILKNQ
+738 EFTTLKTQ
-746 INERIETLFEEHG
+746 ITERIEVLQQEAG
-759 ESLHYLIGTMIETPR
+759 ESVNYLIGTMIETPR
-774 ACLIAGDLAREC
+774 ACLIVGDLAKEC

-815 AEQGILDTDPFQ
+815 SEQGILDIDPFQ
-827 TLDQHGVGQLVKTAT
+827 TLDVEGVGQLVKVAT
-842 EQAKAINPTIKIG
+842 EQAKAANPTLKIG

-870 NTLDIDYVSC
+870 NNLDIDYVSC
-880 SPFRVSGALLSTAQS
+880 SPYRVPGALLSTAQS
-895 EVKGG
+895 EVEGG

>member
-1 MSCHFHNIMTY
+1 
-12 SITISITYLGVEVF
+12 
-26 SMTKY
+26 MTKY

-79 HDLKLPEALMDQLET
+79 HGSKVPEALSEQLNS
-94 QLEAFSQRTGKSFS
+94 QLAAFSQRIEKSFS
-108 SNEQL
+108 SEEQL

-135 LGLNDENVEK
+135 LGLNDDNVKK
-145 LSEKTN
+145 LAAKTN
-151 DCRFAY
+151 DARFAY
-157 DCYRRLLQMFGQ
+157 DCYRRLLQMFGE
-169 VVYNIPMAS
+169 VVYGIPMNA

-183 EEYKQQHSYQND
+183 NAYKTQYEYQND

-205 ICNYFKEV
+205 ICEHFKGV
-213 YLNEV
+213 YLDEV
-218 YKPFPQKPLEQLT
+218 YKPFPQEPFDQLT

-245 ARVYRQLNEIPHDIG
+245 ARVYRELNEIPHDIG

-278 TGVAFTRNPVTGD
+278 TGVAFTRNPVTGE

-318 TLKNQMPHVH
+318 SLKDQMPHVH
-328 QQFLE
+328 QQFVD
-333 VSQRLETH
+333 VSQRLEKH

-357 YILQTRS
+357 YILQTRN
-364 GKRTAHAAIHIAV
+364 GKRTANAAIHIAV
-377 DLVEEGILTQSEAVM
+377 DLVEEGVITKEEAVM
-392 NVEVKSIDQLLHPSF
+392 NVEVKSIDQLLHPNF
-407 DAQALQ
+407 DKTALEH
-413 QATIISKLGLPASP
+413 ASVISKLGLPASP

-434 VFSAEEAKIQHEQG
+434 VFSAETAKIQFEQG
-448 ERVIL
+448 ESVIL

-458 SPEDIEGMI
+458 SPEDIEGMV

-500 LEINVVDKVVKYGT
+500 LEINVVDKVVNYPG
-514 GTLKEGDM
+514 GTLHEGDM
-522 ISVDGAKGD
+522 ISVDGAQGD
-531 IYFGEVATMKAE
+531 IYVGEVETMKAE
-543 RSHAFEQ
+543 RSEAFEQ
-550 FMKWSKDIA
+550 FMEWSDGVAK
-559 RLDVRMNAET
+559 LDVRMNAET
-569 PQDIQAGYQFGAT
+569 PQDIQAGYQFGAK

-610 REKRIEALNQIRE
+610 QDKRIAALNEIKQ
-623 YQTEDFEEIL
+623 YQTADFEEIL
-633 RLSGSRPTIIRL
+633 KLSGERPTIIRL

-653 LPKSEEE
+653 LPKSAEE
-660 KAVVAKQLN
+660 KSSVAGQLN
-669 VSGRTLTQYI
+669 VPVKTLEQYI
-679 ESLEE
+679 ENLNE

-701 ELYIMQTEA
+701 ELYVMQVEA
-710 IIKSALYLKSQ
+710 IMESALRLKAQ
-721 GIHCQ
+721 GIDCQ
-726 PEIMIPLVSTVS
+726 TEIMIPLVSTVA
-738 EFTILKNQ
+738 EFTTLKTQ
-746 INERIETLFEEHG
+746 ITERIEVLQQEAG
-759 ESLHYLIGTMIETPR
+759 ESVNYLIGTMIETPR
-774 ACLIAGDLAREC
+774 ACLIAGDLAKEC

-815 AEQGILDTDPFQ
+815 SEQGILDIDPFQ
-827 TLDQHGVGQLVKTAT
+827 TLDVEGVGQLVKVAT
-842 EQAKAINPTIKIG
+842 EQAKAANPTLKIG

-870 NTLDIDYVSC
+870 NNLDIDYVSC
-880 SPFRVSGALLSTAQS
+880 SPYRVPDALLSTAQS
-895 EVKGG
+895 EVEGG